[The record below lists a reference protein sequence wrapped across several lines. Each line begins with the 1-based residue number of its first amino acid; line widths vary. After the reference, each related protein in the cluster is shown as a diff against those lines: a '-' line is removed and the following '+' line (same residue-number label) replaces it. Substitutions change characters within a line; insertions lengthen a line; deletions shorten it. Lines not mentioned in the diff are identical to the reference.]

1 MKGMIK
7 AAVALAAVGVIA
19 ASDAQ
24 AQMNLM
30 VGGGLSVPSGSF
42 GSLEDGGYG
51 AANGFNALAGVQLG
65 VPMMPL
71 KLRVD
76 GSYNRF
82 SMQEETGTEANYQV
96 LGATANAVF
105 ALPTPGMVQPYLLA
119 GVGVYNAKLSGDDV
133 LAAEEV
139 SETKLGIN
147 GGVGVNLSLGG
158 LSLFGEARM
167 HNVFMG
173 EVTQDDVAFEV
184 DDIRMIPVTVG
195 LRIGG

>member
-1 MKGMIK
+1 
-7 AAVALAAVGVIA
+7 
-19 ASDAQ
+19 
-24 AQMNLM
+24 
-30 VGGGLSVPSGSF
+30 
-42 GSLEDGGYG
+42 
-51 AANGFNALAGVQLG
+51 
-65 VPMMPL
+65 
-71 KLRVD
+71 
-76 GSYNRF
+76 
-82 SMQEETGTEANYQV
+82 
-96 LGATANAVF
+96 
-105 ALPTPGMVQPYLLA
+105 MVQPYLLA